1 MGSTSNTHAAKR
13 SRRGIGGRHSYEPT
27 QRERDNVVL
36 LASEGNSARV
46 IATVIGI
53 TEPTL
58 RKHFWLD
65 LQRGRDLGIAANS
78 RRLVA
83 LAKGDPENG
92 IAPNL
97 GAIIWLDK
105 SRFGINEAPR
115 LVPPTIADEMAREAE
130 ASEKK
135 WAHLLPS

>member
-1 MGSTSNTHAAKR
+1 MSSSAAHATRR
-13 SRRGIGGRHSYEPT
+13 SRRGVSGRPSYEPT

-58 RKHFWLD
+58 RKHFWLE

-83 LAKGDPENG
+83 LAKGDPERG
-92 IAPNL
+92 IPPHL

-115 LVPPTIADEMAREAE
+115 LLPTTIADEQAREAE